1 MAAGAQYEVNI
12 SLDTKLVDAQIKVLE
27 GKLRKLAR
35 IKLPVGLGGGGP
47 REKKRAIELETQ
59 NLKLAKQV
67 AAQQTQLNRF
77 KKVGLTTDQDKYRQQ
92 LAFDSLQKGEMRQVK
107 YLLAKGALSIQNRKS
122 ELALVEKTAKASSR
136 IYASSPI
143 GGRVNQVGSPAWA
156 ARGARMGGRTE
167 SIDALARVQE
177 KQVKFRQQINLLETK
192 GVNVAKLGRDIGK
205 LSTAQSNRQ
214 FGTAKKISREIQLN
228 LYRENAKLKT
238 IQAQNRALKEQASG
252 YMSSPIRGTA
262 TMEGS
267 PAWLDRTRRMGGPRS
282 ALNWERGV
290 LKPGPKG
297 GDMGKLFGRSF
308 DWGGAKQSA
317 LLAGA
322 FPLLF
327 GQGPV
332 TAAAG
337 ALGGGLGAGFGGQM
351 MGFGAGIATTAVISQ
366 ISTMI
371 ASTRQ
376 FAESLTSLD
385 GAYDTAI
392 QSSLFSS
399 KEAEKRAVVLKQLGE
414 TEKLSKLLTEE
425 YIGVLGKDGLAAMQ
439 ELGKQSDILSRE
451 WGTLTTRMGAFVA
464 GPMAALLKAINVV
477 LGGVNAEARFGN
489 LQGALSGSSRS
500 RFDAIY
506 EEERNRGARRR
517 NQRGGGT
524 YMQRVVSDSKAQELT
539 IARAREEGLFND
551 LQGTFGG
558 SDTGFNADIRSMEL
572 KIKYAKETLL
582 LSDKQLKI
590 ESKIRELKGKD
601 NSFDEAKYRQLATQ
615 LNQLEEQ
622 RRLYQQIGQTI
633 KQGIVTAIES
643 AITGAQSLSEVLR
656 SITQTVGRAFLNA
669 AINAGVGAL
678 TSSWGNTGN
687 TAKVNMHKGGSRAA
701 VKTRA
706 SGGYIDSP
714 EISLVGEGGEAEY
727 IIPESKMNDAMARYA
742 GGARGDDVLAGGG
755 EVGGEG
761 GAGGASSGV
770 IDVTFNSHVINDVSY
785 VTYSDFQAGVQQ
797 AAAEGA
803 KRGEQA
809 TLRRL
814 QTSPSTRRRVGV

>member
-1 MAAGAQYEVNI
+1 MAAEYQVNI
-12 SLDTKLVDAQIKVLE
+12 KLNTQQFKAELSKLDKVVKDAGTINLAPTKQQTSA
-27 GKLRKLAR
+27 
-35 IKLPVGLGGGGP
+35 
-47 REKKRAIELETQ
+47 
-59 NLKLAKQV
+59 LKLQSKEIKDQAKQAKTLLQLESQRITIDRQRQRLWHATDRLEQKGKNRRTKEIRDTIRERANALEQKNLLLV
-67 AAQQTQLNRF
+67 KEKGYEAEKLIKNAQHSLRLEKLKTAEIRKQQNQ
-77 KKVGLTTDQDKYRQQ
+77 GLALRRLGDRAGRISRRAGPQ
-92 LAFDSLQKGEMRQVK
+92 LALPSSQLIQEQRSAEFTARANERTARAYARSAERGKEV
-107 YLLAKGALSIQNRKS
+107 LAASQASAKAAEQHYRW
-122 ELALVEKTAKASSR
+122 VEKRGAVGAP
-136 IYASSPI
+136 SSPLNVV
-143 GGRVNQVGSPAWA
+143 GGRVRPGRQGWLSRMQQQNPGRFQLGA
-156 ARGARMGGRTE
+156 AGQGAM
-167 SIDALARVQE
+167 
-177 KQVKFRQQINLLETK
+177 
-192 GVNVAKLGRDIGK
+192 
-205 LSTAQSNRQ
+205 
-214 FGTAKKISREIQLN
+214 IS
-228 LYRENAKLKT
+228 
-238 IQAQNRALKEQASG
+238 
-252 YMSSPIRGTA
+252 
-262 TMEGS
+262 
-267 PAWLDRTRRMGGPRS
+267 
-282 ALNWERGV
+282 
-290 LKPGPKG
+290 
-297 GDMGKLFGRSF
+297 
-308 DWGGAKQSA
+308 
-317 LLAGA
+317 GA

-327 GQGPV
+327 GQGPGV
-332 TAAAG
+332 AGAG
-337 ALGGGLGAGFGGQM
+337 ALGGGLGGFLGGQ
-351 MGFGAGIATTAVISQ
+351 GGAFAGGLVATAVASG
-366 ISTMI
+366 TADTV
-371 ASTRQ
+371 ASTRK

-385 GAYDTAI
+385 SAYNTAV
-392 QSSLFSS
+392 QASLFSS
-399 KEAEKRAVVLKQLGE
+399 KEAEKRAAVLKQLGE

-477 LGGVNAEARFGN
+477 LGGVNDESRFNN

-517 NQRGGGT
+517 HRRGGGT
-524 YMQRVVSDSKAQELT
+524 YMQRVVSDSRAQELT
-539 IARAREEGLFND
+539 IGRAREEGLFND

-622 RRLYQQIGQTI
+622 RKLYQQIGQTI

-643 AITGAQSLSEVLR
+643 AITGAQSLGEVLR

-687 TAKVNMHKGGSRAA
+687 NANMHQGGSRAA
-701 VKTRA
+701 VKRA

-714 EISLVGEGGEAEY
+714 EFSLVGEGGEAEY

-755 EVGGEG
+755 GDVGEG
-761 GAGGASSGV
+761 GIGGASSGV

>member
-1 MAAGAQYEVNI
+1 
-12 SLDTKLVDAQIKVLE
+12 
-27 GKLRKLAR
+27 
-35 IKLPVGLGGGGP
+35 
-47 REKKRAIELETQ
+47 
-59 NLKLAKQV
+59 
-67 AAQQTQLNRF
+67 
-77 KKVGLTTDQDKYRQQ
+77 
-92 LAFDSLQKGEMRQVK
+92 
-107 YLLAKGALSIQNRKS
+107 
-122 ELALVEKTAKASSR
+122 
-136 IYASSPI
+136 
-143 GGRVNQVGSPAWA
+143 
-156 ARGARMGGRTE
+156 
-167 SIDALARVQE
+167 
-177 KQVKFRQQINLLETK
+177 
-192 GVNVAKLGRDIGK
+192 
-205 LSTAQSNRQ
+205 
-214 FGTAKKISREIQLN
+214 
-228 LYRENAKLKT
+228 
-238 IQAQNRALKEQASG
+238 
-252 YMSSPIRGTA
+252 

-267 PAWLDRTRRMGGPRS
+267 PSWVDRTRRMGGPRS

-376 FAESLTSLD
+376 FAESLTSLE

-464 GPMAALLKAINVV
+464 GPMAALLKGINLV

-506 EEERNRGARRR
+506 EEERNRGARIRTRR
-517 NQRGGGT
+517 GDT
-524 YMQRVVSDSKAQELT
+524 YMQRVVSDSKARELT
-539 IARAREEGLFND
+539 LARAREEGLFND
-551 LQGTFGG
+551 LPGTFGG

-572 KIKYAKETLL
+572 KIKYAKESLL
-582 LSDKQLKI
+582 LSDRQLKI

-601 NSFDEAKYRQLATQ
+601 NNFDEAKYRQLATQ

-633 KQGIVTAIES
+633 RQGIVTAIES
-643 AITGAQSLSEVLR
+643 AITGAQSLGEVLR
-656 SITQTVGRAFLNA
+656 SITQSVGRSFLNA

-678 TSSWGNTGN
+678 TSSWGNTP
-687 TAKVNMHKGGSRAA
+687 
-701 VKTRA
+701 KTKNIGPKPPVTPRA
-706 SGGYIDSP
+706 SGGYIDNP
-714 EISLVGEGGEAEY
+714 EFSLVGEGGEAEY
-727 IIPESKMNDAMARYA
+727 
-742 GGARGDDVLAGGG
+742 
-755 EVGGEG
+755 
-761 GAGGASSGV
+761 
-770 IDVTFNSHVINDVSY
+770 
-785 VTYSDFQAGVQQ
+785 
-797 AAAEGA
+797 
-803 KRGEQA
+803 
-809 TLRRL
+809 
-814 QTSPSTRRRVGV
+814 

>member
-47 REKKRAIELETQ
+47 REKKTSLDLETQ
-59 NLKLAKQV
+59 NLRLAKQV
-67 AAQQTQLNRF
+67 AVQLEKINRL
-77 KKVGLTTDQDKYRQQ
+77 KLAGLSTDQDKRNLQVASQ
-92 LAFDSLQKGEMRQVK
+92 SLQRGEMRQVK
-107 YLLAKGALSIQNRKS
+107 YILAKSALSVQNRKE
-122 ELALVEKTAKASSR
+122 ELTLIEKTAKASSR
-136 IYASSPI
+136 IYPSSPI
-143 GGRVNQVGSPAWA
+143 GGRPGQVGSPAYIA
-156 ARGARMGGRTE
+156 ARGARMGGRKE

-177 KQVKFRQQINLLETK
+177 KQVKFRQQINLLEAK
-192 GVNVAKLGRDIGK
+192 GVNVAKLRRDVEK
-205 LSTAQSNRQ
+205 LSNAQGDRK
-214 FGTAKKISREIQLN
+214 FGTTKKIAREIQLS

-252 YMSSPIRGTA
+252 YMSSPIRGTD

-267 PAWLDRTRRMGGPRS
+267 PAWVDRTRRMGGPRS

-351 MGFGAGIATTAVISQ
+351 MGFGAGIATTAIISQ
-366 ISTMI
+366 ISAMV

-376 FAESLTSLD
+376 FAESLTSLE

-464 GPMAALLKAINVV
+464 GPMAALLKGINLV
-477 LGGVNAEARFGN
+477 LGGVNAEARFNN

-500 RFDAIY
+500 RFDSIY

-539 IARAREEGLFND
+539 LARAREEGLFNN
-551 LQGTFGG
+551 LPGTFGG

-601 NSFDEAKYRQLATQ
+601 NNFDEAKYRQLATQ

-622 RRLYQQIGQTI
+622 RKLYQQIGQTI
-633 KQGIVTAIES
+633 RQGIVTAIES
-643 AITGAQSLSEVLR
+643 AITGARSLGEVLR

-669 AINAGVGAL
+669 AVNAGVGAL

-687 TAKVNMHKGGSRAA
+687 NANMHRGGSRAA
-701 VKTRA
+701 VRTRA

-714 EISLVGEGGEAEY
+714 EFSLVGEGGEAEY
-727 IIPESKMNDAMARYA
+727 IIPESQMSDALARYS
-742 GGARGDDVLAGGG
+742 GGARGDAVLAGGG

-761 GAGGASSGV
+761 GASGGGTGS
-770 IDVTFNSHVINDVSY
+770 IDVTFNTQVINDVSY
-785 VTYSDFQAGVQQ
+785 VSYAEFEAGVT
-797 AAAEGA
+797 AAAKQGA
-803 KRGEQA
+803 KQGEMA

-814 QTSPSTRRRVGV
+814 QTSPSARRRIGV